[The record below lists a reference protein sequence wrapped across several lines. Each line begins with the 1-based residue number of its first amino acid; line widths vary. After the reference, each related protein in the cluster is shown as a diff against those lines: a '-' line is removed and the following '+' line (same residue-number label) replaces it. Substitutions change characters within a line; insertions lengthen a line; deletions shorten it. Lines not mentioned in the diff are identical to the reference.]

1 MFCHYI
7 IIKYKIYIAIIY
19 KWQLVVKKEQ
29 ESARM
34 GGVIKKR
41 DYPILA
47 KKHSQNAKKE
57 HEDVET

>member
-7 IIKYKIYIAIIY
+7 IIKYKNIAIIY

-47 KKHSQNAKKE
+47 KKHSRNVKKE